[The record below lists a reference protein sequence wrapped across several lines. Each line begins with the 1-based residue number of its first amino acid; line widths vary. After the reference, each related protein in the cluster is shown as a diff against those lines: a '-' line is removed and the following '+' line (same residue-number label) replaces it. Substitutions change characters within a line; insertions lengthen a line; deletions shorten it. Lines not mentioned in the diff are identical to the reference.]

1 MKCQETVLIIE
12 AEASVGRFIKDAL
25 ETEGKKVL
33 LASTAQQGLQYLQ
46 SLRIDIIFT
55 ELKLPDGDGLTV
67 IRTAQQVHPNIAS
80 VVITGFGTLES
91 AIEAMRLGVCDYI
104 TKPFSRPQVTKALHS
119 AINLTKLSTF
129 PKWENVSLP
138 DSGKSINRTLVAKSS
153 TMREV
158 IAQGKK
164 FSQMDIP
171 VLIQGENGVGKKT
184 LARLI
189 HRHSP
194 FSDGPYIH
202 INCAII
208 ESTERFNKQGV
219 GILNRLLQTDSVEN
233 AQKTTLFL
241 EDIDQLPRLEQRQLL
256 MMLKEGLV
264 RAPWA
269 PLSKVNAIRLIT
281 STAIDLKSAVLQD
294 EFHRSLYDN
303 LNILPILVPPL
314 RERREDIIPLTIQ
327 ILEQL
332 CQVWNCNFAECRG
345 RISKEMWEMLYEYSW
360 PGNVHELTSVLSRV
374 LLTGDS
380 AEAAKLL
387 KQANPMIQNEEMI
400 SVPFI
405 GDLKQMERHMVSE
418 VVKRCGGNKA
428 AAARTLGMHRRTLY
442 RMLYNER
449 ENLESRQSIGLEQ

>member
-1 MKCQETVLIIE
+1 
-12 AEASVGRFIKDAL
+12 VGRFIKDAL

-208 ESTERFNKQGV
+208 ESTERFNK
-219 GILNRLLQTDSVEN
+219 
-233 AQKTTLFL
+233 
-241 EDIDQLPRLEQRQLL
+241 
-256 MMLKEGLV
+256 
-264 RAPWA
+264 
-269 PLSKVNAIRLIT
+269 
-281 STAIDLKSAVLQD
+281 
-294 EFHRSLYDN
+294 
-303 LNILPILVPPL
+303 
-314 RERREDIIPLTIQ
+314 
-327 ILEQL
+327 
-332 CQVWNCNFAECRG
+332 
-345 RISKEMWEMLYEYSW
+345 
-360 PGNVHELTSVLSRV
+360 
-374 LLTGDS
+374 
-380 AEAAKLL
+380 
-387 KQANPMIQNEEMI
+387 
-400 SVPFI
+400 
-405 GDLKQMERHMVSE
+405 
-418 VVKRCGGNKA
+418 
-428 AAARTLGMHRRTLY
+428 
-442 RMLYNER
+442 
-449 ENLESRQSIGLEQ
+449 